1 MRPRNTLLALVTA
14 VLGLGA
20 ASLNLVMALAISGI
34 GNEPDASVWV
44 INAVLALG
52 AFLVLLV
59 SGIMERRRAR
69 AELERVRA
77 GSVAEAQQILAAS
90 ELQREMLDGLGEA
103 VLLVDVQLRVLRANH
118 IFNELWNSGRD
129 PAGAALGSLALD
141 AAALRAVDRAFEE
154 RAAVRESF
162 RRPDGSAFDVLARP
176 LPGGRAE
183 APRVLALF
191 IDTTRLE
198 ALDELRRRFVA
209 DVSHELRTPIAAIAG
224 AIETVRNLPEG
235 ERESAE
241 RFLAMA
247 ERQAQ
252 RMSALVSDLL
262 DLSQIEVGAVSLEPE
277 LLPLAE
283 VIADV
288 IEPAR
293 AAAGRFSVTV
303 LSDVRGAP
311 KIFADRRRL
320 EQVLGNLVDN
330 ALKFN
335 RPGGTV
341 TLRAETIDGRVRVAV
356 EDTGRGIPAELL
368 PHVFSRFF
376 RVDKARDRAAGGTG
390 LGLAIVKHLVQ
401 LQGGRV
407 SVSSELGR
415 GTRFSLEWPVPG
427 ERPTG

>member
-1 MRPRNTLLALVTA
+1 MRTRLQSFARVA
-14 VLGLGA
+14 EILGILA
-20 ASLNLVMALAISGI
+20 ASLNLYLAILVARVSEAG
-34 GNEPDASVWV
+34 GVPWWA
-44 INAVLALG
+44 INAAAILA
-52 AFLVLLV
+52 VLLACAV
-59 SGIMERRRAR
+59 LGFVERRRSRVA
-69 AELERVRA
+69 LECA
-77 GSVAEAQQILAAS
+77 QAASALQAQQIRAEG

-103 VLLVDVQLRVLRANH
+103 VLLVDARHGVLRANQV
-118 IFNELWNSGRD
+118 FKELWNGGRD

-154 RAAVRESF
+154 RAQVRESF
-162 RRPDGSAFDVLARP
+162 RRSDGSAFDVLVRP
-176 LPGGRAE
+176 LPATGHE
-183 APRVLALF
+183 VPRVLALF
-191 IDTTRLE
+191 IDTTRME
-198 ALDELRRRFVA
+198 ALDDLRRRFVA

-262 DLSQIEVGAVSLEPE
+262 DLSQIEVGAVSLDPE
-277 LLPLAE
+277 TLVLAE

-293 AAAGRFSVTV
+293 AAAGRFSVAL
-303 LSDVRGAP
+303 LSDVRGTP
-311 KIFADRRRL
+311 CIFADRRRL

-335 RPGGTV
+335 RSGGTV
-341 TLRAETIDGRVRVAV
+341 TLRAETSEGRVRLEV

-376 RVDKARDRAAGGTG
+376 RVDKARDREAGGTG

-415 GTRFSLEWPVPG
+415 GTRFTLDWPVQS
-427 ERPTG
+427 ERQNG